1 MGGMH
6 TFRCWLESTARLHGR
21 VSQGLSLVAFFSA
34 RRPCATVSVCL
45 ALSLLSGLGLLRLRL
60 EVKATNLWVDQ
71 DSDAMLNRK
80 WIEANFASGGMPTVF
95 LIEAKNRGHNVL
107 TVDAVS
113 EAFELFEEVRSIKTE
128 DVVRSSVFG
137 AFQVSG
143 SELVSAPVW
152 RMGFV
157 LSQHLGKDTTLQW
170 EKTVIDEYVS
180 SSYEHVEQKWDHI
193 HVELFSAA
201 RSVDDELARVVG
213 GDLSFV
219 SLGFV
224 FLVTTAAFALGHPLR
239 CVQGRRVLGI
249 SSFFVVVFGTL
260 GGYGLASAV
269 GIPFTSLQL
278 ILPFILVGIGVDN
291 AFVIVGA
298 FDRTAKSKSIE
309 ERIRDAMMLEGMS
322 VTMTSA
328 TDVLAFLCGATSSYP
343 AVVYFCLCAASS
355 LMYTYVLQ
363 LTAFCSLLALD
374 AHRQQSSR
382 MDVVCCV
389 RTNRTPGALLE
400 DGDEPFAVRVMEM
413 YARAITRNWLVK
425 LAVVSGILALG
436 GACLWQALENMDTAF
451 DISDL
456 SPDSSYVRDYFAV
469 EEKYW
474 GADTS
479 ALNIPVHVVFRDVD
493 ESDAVVQREMRRTE
507 DEALQ
512 LRAIDSAVAP
522 HSWHRSFTEWALA
535 NEGTRA
541 DLATDQFQSVEGHR
555 FLAGPGFYTAL
566 SSWLDD
572 DDLSLGQRFRNDVVF
587 EDGEV
592 RHSRIVVIQVTM
604 SESRMQVEALTEAE
618 AFYRGKQAVLPGTI
632 AHAHPWVFYDQYR
645 NILSE
650 TFWATLM
657 CFIAVSVVSLFV
669 LSHPLVVLIV
679 SGVITLVYIDLLGCL
694 PLIGQPLNSISM
706 INLVMAVGLVVD
718 YSMHVAHSFMAQHPQ
733 LSRDERVVLAMKSIG
748 VSVSKGL
755 LSTLVGVLPLSLG
768 SSKIFRVFFNMLVL
782 ILAVGGTH
790 GPARLLRKEACLFGS
805 RIGGLP
811 GSTWSL
817 VNAIVSV
824 WVFVFAFADRGEES
838 DWFLVAR
845 AGEDAAATRPEPGV
859 RDTINPD
866 MVGVEFMTRAAR
878 SADYASCCADLSG
891 VYPSPED
898 SGREDAVGTGRR
910 VRYPSHH
917 PLVVRVGR
925 FLDVSGLVSFVY
937 VLGCFAVEPACVKPH
952 EGSAGAW
959 LQNRSLL
966 LGGVLAVASVL
977 NALTYAA
984 LSVAGIFLFGR
995 VDPQREEEL
1004 SKLHEV
1010 LASHLRSWG
1019 FWLDAASMLGTVA
1032 EIAHLWEAPKGGVPT
1047 PLQWAML
1054 LQLGKAW
1061 RVSIKDA
1068 PRDVQEDGHL
1078 FLKGVVW
1085 IFFKAGASLSG
1096 MLRVAPDRLA
1106 AGAFALRSAALRVS
1120 GSVPGT
1126 CSLRVTE
1133 LCNLGCRI
1141 ARAYGWRLPEG
1152 SARVVVETCGG

>member
-1 MGGMH
+1 MGAGVPAGQFSAAPTAAMGGMH

-128 DVVRSSVFG
+128 DGLAYEDLCYRTPSGVCNTHGVLSFFENNATLFQSQSLTDSQLLTVLSSPTYPLDGAPVVRSSVFG

-790 GPARLLRKEACLFGS
+790 GLLLMPVLLSAVGPSATAVPGRAEA
-805 RIGGLP
+805 
-811 GSTWSL
+811 
-817 VNAIVSV
+817 A
-824 WVFVFAFADRGEES
+824 
-838 DWFLVAR
+838 
-845 AGEDAAATRPEPGV
+845 AGEPPRQAEATG
-859 RDTINPD
+859 
-866 MVGVEFMTRAAR
+866 
-878 SADYASCCADLSG
+878 
-891 VYPSPED
+891 
-898 SGREDAVGTGRR
+898 
-910 VRYPSHH
+910 
-917 PLVVRVGR
+917 
-925 FLDVSGLVSFVY
+925 
-937 VLGCFAVEPACVKPH
+937 
-952 EGSAGAW
+952 
-959 LQNRSLL
+959 
-966 LGGVLAVASVL
+966 
-977 NALTYAA
+977 
-984 LSVAGIFLFGR
+984 
-995 VDPQREEEL
+995 
-1004 SKLHEV
+1004 
-1010 LASHLRSWG
+1010 
-1019 FWLDAASMLGTVA
+1019 
-1032 EIAHLWEAPKGGVPT
+1032 
-1047 PLQWAML
+1047 
-1054 LQLGKAW
+1054 
-1061 RVSIKDA
+1061 
-1068 PRDVQEDGHL
+1068 
-1078 FLKGVVW
+1078 
-1085 IFFKAGASLSG
+1085 
-1096 MLRVAPDRLA
+1096 
-1106 AGAFALRSAALRVS
+1106 
-1120 GSVPGT
+1120 
-1126 CSLRVTE
+1126 
-1133 LCNLGCRI
+1133 
-1141 ARAYGWRLPEG
+1141 
-1152 SARVVVETCGG
+1152 